1 MSFIKSLT
9 QFKSDFEQPFI
20 SKNTSIDEV
29 CFLFHLVHNYET
41 NKMFN
46 TSSIHLMYYT
56 LRQNWLKNKRLAT
69 LRSPR
74 ASRHKAGSV
83 STDVTADDHVTRTDW
98 GIICS
103 I

>member
-41 NKMFN
+41 NIMFN

-56 LRQNWLKNKRLAT
+56 
-69 LRSPR
+69 
-74 ASRHKAGSV
+74 
-83 STDVTADDHVTRTDW
+83 
-98 GIICS
+98 
-103 I
+103 

>member
-56 LRQNWLKNKRLAT
+56 
-69 LRSPR
+69 
-74 ASRHKAGSV
+74 
-83 STDVTADDHVTRTDW
+83 
-98 GIICS
+98 
-103 I
+103 